1 MTPERLHREAEDLGA
16 EALSLIKQILIK
28 HDKALLEECAD
39 MLKERKRV
47 RLIGYVHPYGIE
59 QLPIYAER
67 GEKWNTPVSSTPFD
81 GAIKV
86 YVEDV

>member
-16 EALSLIKQILIK
+16 EALSLIKEILIK
-28 HDKALLEECAD
+28 HDKALLEECAA

-47 RLIGYVHPYGIE
+47 RLIGYAHPYGVE
-59 QLPIYAER
+59 QLPGYTAR
-67 GEKWNTPVSSTPFD
+67 GEKWSTPVSSTPFD

-86 YVEDV
+86 YVEVK

>member
-1 MTPERLHREAEDLGA
+1 MTPERLYREAEDLGA

-28 HDKALLEECAD
+28 HDKALLEECAA

-47 RLIGYVHPYGIE
+47 RLIGYAHPYGVE
-59 QLPIYAER
+59 KLPGYTAR

-86 YVEDV
+86 YVEVK

>member
-28 HDKALLEECAD
+28 HDKALLEECVA

-47 RLIGYVHPYGIE
+47 RLIGYAHPYGIE
-59 QLPIYAER
+59 QLPAYAQR
-67 GEKWNTPVSSTPFD
+67 GEKWNTPLSSIPFD
-81 GAIKV
+81 GSIKIYMEEV
-86 YVEDV
+86 

>member
-28 HDKALLEECAD
+28 HDKALLEECAA
-39 MLKERKRV
+39 MLKDSKRV
-47 RLIGYVHPYGIE
+47 RLIGYAHPYGVE
-59 QLPIYAER
+59 QLPAYAQR
-67 GEKWNTPVSSTPFD
+67 GEKWSTPLSSMPFE

-86 YVEDV
+86 YVRVE